1 MIFKAND
8 LSITLNQKKII
19 SDFSLSVSEGEFV
32 FIVGKSGS
40 GKTTILN
47 TLSTLNNSYMGE
59 LTYFDNN
66 LDKKY
71 INYLRRNVISYM
83 FQNYGL
89 LENLTVWDNLKLAS
103 KYNKAFQK
111 DYLLKLLSDFSF
123 PASVLNEKVYQ
134 LSGGEQQRIALI
146 RTLLKPYE
154 IIFAD
159 EPTGNLDKE
168 NADFILNYLNN
179 IVENE
184 HKSVVMVTHDK
195 SYLTYATSV
204 IDLD

>member
-8 LSITLNQKKII
+8 LSITLNKKEII

-40 GKTTILN
+40 GKTTLLN
-47 TLSTLNNSYMGE
+47 TLSTLNNSYTGE

-66 LDKKY
+66 LDRKY
-71 INYLRRNVISYM
+71 INYLRRNVVSYM

-89 LENLTVWDNLKLAS
+89 LENLTVWDNLKIAS
-103 KYNKAFQK
+103 KYNKSFQK
-111 DYLLKLLSDFSF
+111 DYLLQLLSDFSF
-123 PASVLNEKVYQ
+123 PNSVLNEKVYQ

-146 RTLLKPYE
+146 RTLIKPYE

-195 SYLTYATSV
+195 SYLTYATSI